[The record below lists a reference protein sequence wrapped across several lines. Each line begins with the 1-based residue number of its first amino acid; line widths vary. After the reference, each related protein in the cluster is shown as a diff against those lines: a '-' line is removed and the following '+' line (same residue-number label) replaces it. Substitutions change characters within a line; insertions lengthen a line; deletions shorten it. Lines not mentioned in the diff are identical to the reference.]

1 MPVGGEEPNLGG
13 RGRDG
18 VFGPVRDWKEDGPR
32 GPRKS
37 RSWGAHFDGAGPVAV
52 WWLTRAADQGMRT
65 RMPSRSQVGS
75 SRWQVSKES
84 TPRWLVPG
92 VSPVRVGGQQVAGGE
107 GCRGRR
113 GCRLRDEMVVSSIL
127 SPGLKLVQVGSLRGR
142 TVGRGGPGHV
152 LVRPGARASGSP
164 HQPGWAPGVRPPRGG
179 SARGRSAERRGW
191 AAWPRRHLGPGD
203 KRVQPAGGAFHPS
216 WGVPRRSR
224 PSSGRGA
231 VRRACARRPQ
241 ARWRPSRPSYAENR
255 WGLFKL
261 DVEVSAALWRAA
273 APWLPSHSSG
283 PQLSS
288 RKFQSHRNASIAAA
302 NRTCAFGCVP

>member
-1 MPVGGEEPNLGG
+1 MCSGPEARRDAGRGEEPDLGG

-18 VFGPVRDWKEDGPR
+18 VFGPVRDWKEDEPR

-37 RSWGAHFDGAGPVAV
+37 RPWGAPFDGAGPVAV

-84 TPRWLVPG
+84 TPRWQVPG

-142 TVGRGGPGHV
+142 TVGRGGPGTCLSDPAPGRQGHPISPAGLLACGHHV
-152 LVRPGARASGSP
+152 VGPTAAGVRSVEDGLLGLAGTLARATSVSSP
-164 HQPGWAPGVRPPRGG
+164 REVPSIRRGECREVLGPPPAVGPSAELVPGGHRRDGVRVGLLTPKT
-179 SARGRSAERRGW
+179 A
-191 AAWPRRHLGPGD
+191 GD
-203 KRVQPAGGAFHPS
+203 SSS
-216 WGVPRRSR
+216 WTSR
-224 PSSGRGA
+224 
-231 VRRACARRPQ
+231 
-241 ARWRPSRPSYAENR
+241 
-255 WGLFKL
+255 
-261 DVEVSAALWRAA
+261 
-273 APWLPSHSSG
+273 
-283 PQLSS
+283 
-288 RKFQSHRNASIAAA
+288 
-302 NRTCAFGCVP
+302 

>member
-1 MPVGGEEPNLGG
+1 MGSSDRSGIRE
-13 RGRDG
+13 
-18 VFGPVRDWKEDGPR
+18 EDGPA
-32 GPRKS
+32 GPRRT
-37 RSWGAHFDGAGPVAV
+37 RSWGAPFGRAGPVAE
-52 WWLTRAADQGMRT
+52 WWRARAAYQGMRT

-84 TPRWLVPG
+84 TPRRKVPG

-164 HQPGWAPGVRPPRGG
+164 HQPGWVPGVRPPCGG
-179 SARGRSAERRGW
+179 SARGRSAERRVW

-203 KRVQPAGGAFHPS
+203 RCVQPAGGAFHPS

-224 PSSGRGA
+224 PSTGRGA
-231 VRRACARRPQ
+231 VRRACARRPR
-241 ARWRPSRPSYAENR
+241 ARWRPSRPSHAENR

-261 DVEVSAALWRAA
+261 DAEVSAALWRAA
-273 APWLPSHSSG
+273 RGSALASESFQRPTTVQ
-283 PQLSS
+283 PQVP
-288 RKFQSHRNASIAAA
+288 KPPQCKHR
-302 NRTCAFGCVP
+302 RG